1 MITLLAA
8 ASGWGQTTIPSTV
21 DYQPI
26 TRDQRLQWVRDAT
39 VGVPS
44 LLGGTISS
52 GIATGLNRPPEYGPT
67 WPGFGKRNGVR
78 LSGVATSNAMEAS
91 LGMLWGEDPRYVRAA
106 PGRFK
111 TRVWNVVK
119 MTFVAKNSLGENS
132 PAFARYLSV

>member
-1 MITLLAA
+1 MGPDNDSLRFPQLSITNPLRGISAFNGFGTLRLA
-8 ASGWGQTTIPSTV
+8 S
-21 DYQPI
+21 
-26 TRDQRLQWVRDAT
+26 
-39 VGVPS
+39 PS

-67 WPGFGKRNGVR
+67 WPGFEKRNGVR
-78 LSGVATSNAMEAS
+78 LTGVATSNAMEAS

-132 PAFARYLSV
+132 PAFPR